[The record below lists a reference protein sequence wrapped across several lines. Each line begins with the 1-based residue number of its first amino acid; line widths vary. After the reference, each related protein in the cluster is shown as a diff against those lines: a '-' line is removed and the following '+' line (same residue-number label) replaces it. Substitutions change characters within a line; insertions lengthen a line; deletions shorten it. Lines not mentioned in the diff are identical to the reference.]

1 MVTAKL
7 RLEIS
12 KEGIVVTQRTVSII
26 IWAALIILLLI
37 GLIAP
42 PIPNS
47 MPSAATSSGWLSGG
61 LFSTGVLSAGLFSVG
76 IFSAGLFSVGIF
88 SVGVFSLGIFSFGTF
103 AVGIWAAGQFI
114 SSCLTVK
121 QCPLPRD

>member
-1 MVTAKL
+1 MTSRAM
-7 RLEIS
+7 
-12 KEGIVVTQRTVSII
+12 SII
-26 IWAALIILLLI
+26 IWAALIVLLLI

-47 MPSAATSSGWLSGG
+47 MPTSATSSGWLSAG
-61 LFSTGVLSAGLFSVG
+61 LFSCGVLSAGLFSAG

-88 SVGVFSLGIFSFGTF
+88 SVGVFSVGIFSLGTF

-121 QCPLPRD
+121 ECPLPRD